1 VGRGC
6 GLDPLVSGSG
16 TWSHPACASFLSR
29 LEPAPVSSTGR
40 FKFPKQIGP
49 YRIAGL
55 IGQGGMGAVLRG
67 HDERTPGREVA
78 IKLLLQGR
86 DAQPAARQRFL
97 REGAML
103 AKVRHRNV
111 VTVHEAGEHEGLPF
125 LVLEL
130 VEGESLQ
137 DKMARGGPLQPEEV
151 ARLGAEVADALQVVH
166 DLGVLHRDLKPDN
179 VLLEAGGR
187 PLLTDF
193 GLAKDLDRLGE
204 TQRLTQTSV
213 YMGTPGYWSPEQA
226 SGKPGRI
233 TKASDVFGL
242 GATLHGLLSGGP
254 PFEAETFL
262 ALVVRTMEEEPT
274 PLPATTPPGLRVV
287 IRKCMEKDPALR
299 YPSAAALAED
309 LRLVAA
315 GRAPLLAELPPA
327 PTSRRVIAGLIV
339 AIAVVLAVPLF
350 YVGGRQVEP
359 APTRGGASSGTPRA
373 SQTESPKDWERY
385 RAGLEANDLEWASR
399 ALEAAYSDKSPDAL
413 ALLEEDWVE
422 VRLPAPRGV
431 QIRLEFVNHDPP
443 LLALLGLQYA
453 VYWDLR
459 SVRSEA
465 RRVLIPSPGLPVL
478 ATASPRLVYL
488 QGSEVVVQEV
498 GAPSRVVWKRP
509 LMLGE
514 YDVIT
519 ISPKGTKIAYTGGGR
534 IYVEDVI
541 RKWEPVNLPTGVRP
555 ELVFL
560 DEDTVRVLA
569 GNVDPTQPGWAGRLD
584 LKKRP
589 LRIEVQPFVDAGP
602 AGNPSWLLGS
612 GRGWTLNLARLG
624 DSFLAVPPKGA
635 PFGFHYEVGENERE
649 APPFALGAGVSP
661 PLLLALRRPQREGT
675 PLEVLAIEDGR
686 VRSLLRRMVKSDSDL
701 VAISADQTMV
711 ATSDGT
717 EGAVYVYLTGGRAA
731 IR

>member
-1 VGRGC
+1 M
-6 GLDPLVSGSG
+6 
-16 TWSHPACASFLSR
+16 A
-29 LEPAPVSSTGR
+29 STGR

-49 YRIAGL
+49 YRIEGL
-55 IGQGGMGAVLRG
+55 IGQGGMGAVLRA
-67 HDERTPGREVA
+67 HDERTAGRVVA

-86 DAQPAARQRFL
+86 EAQPAARQRFL

-111 VTVHEAGEHEGLPF
+111 VTVHEAGEHERLPY

-137 DKMARGGPLQPEEV
+137 DKMARGGPLPAEEV
-151 ARLGAEVADALQVVH
+151 ALLGAEVADALQAVH
-166 DLGVLHRDLKPDN
+166 DLGLLHRDLKPDN
-179 VLLEAGGR
+179 ILLEAGGR

-262 ALVVRTMEEEPT
+262 ALVVRTMEEEPN
-274 PLPATTPPGLRVV
+274 PLPDSVPPGLRAV
-287 IRKCMEKDPALR
+287 IRKCMEKDPLAR
-299 YPSAAALAED
+299 YPSAEALAED
-309 LRLVAA
+309 LRRVAA
-315 GRAPLLAELPPA
+315 GQAPLHAELPPP

-339 AIAVVLAVPLF
+339 AIAVVLAIPLV
-350 YVGGRQVEP
+350 YVGGRQP
-359 APTRGGASSGTPRA
+359 GAATPASSGSSATPSA
-373 SQTESPKDWERY
+373 SQAERKRDWERY
-385 RAGLEANDLEWASR
+385 RAGLEANDLERASR
-399 ALEAAYSDKSPDAL
+399 FLEAAYVAESPDAR
-413 ALLEEDWVE
+413 ALLEERWVK
-422 VRLPAPRGV
+422 VRLSAPRGA
-431 QIRLEFVNHDPP
+431 QIRLEFIEHDPP
-443 LLALLGLQYA
+443 LLALLGYQYA
-453 VYWDLR
+453 VFWELR
-459 SVRSEA
+459 SVRTEPQ
-465 RRVLIPSPGLPVL
+465 RVLIPPPGLPAL
-478 ATASPRLVYL
+478 ATAAPRLVYL
-488 QGSEVVVQEV
+488 QGSEVVVHEV
-498 GAPSRVVWKRP
+498 GTPGQVVWKRP

-514 YDVIT
+514 YDVIA

-541 RKWEPVNLPTGVRP
+541 RKWEPVNIPTGVRP

-560 DEDTVRVLA
+560 NEDTICILA
-569 GNVDPTQPGWAGRLD
+569 GNLDPTQPGWAGRLD
-584 LKKRP
+584 LKQRP
-589 LRIEVQPFVDAGP
+589 LRIEVQPFADAGP
-602 AGNPSWLLGS
+602 AGNPSWPLGS
-612 GRGWTLNLARLG
+612 AGGWVLNLAQLKH
-624 DSFLAVPPKGA
+624 SFLVVPPQGA
-635 PFGFHYEVGENERE
+635 PFGFQYDVGENERE
-649 APPFALGAGVSP
+649 TPPFALGGGVAP
-661 PLLLALRRPQREGT
+661 PLLLALRRPERGGT

-686 VRSLLRRMVKSDSDL
+686 VRSLLQRMVSSDSDL
-701 VAISADQTMV
+701 VAISADQTMI
-711 ATSDGT
+711 ATSDGA